1 MSPRAGL
8 DREKVLAAA
17 ATLVDREGAQGLTVA
32 RLAAQLE
39 IKPPSLYNHVDSLEA
54 LQLELAVRGLRGMA
68 AAMRTSVMGLAG
80 VDALRALA
88 GAYRTYALE
97 HPGLYTLTLRA
108 REDDAAFS
116 AASHEVLSVV
126 LAVLRGYQL
135 SAASAIHATRCLRS
149 ALHGFVSL
157 EAAGGFG
164 MPYDLTESF
173 ARLVD
178 MLDQG
183 LRKGGSE

>member
-17 ATLVDREGAQGLTVA
+17 AVLVDREGAQGLTVA
-32 RLAAQLE
+32 RLAAELE
-39 IKPPSLYNHVDSLEA
+39 IKPPSLYNHVESLEELQQA
-54 LQLELAVRGLRGMA
+54 LAIRGLRRMA
-68 AAMRTSVMGLAG
+68 AAMRTAVMGLAG
-80 VDALRALA
+80 ADALSGLA
-88 GAYRTYALE
+88 DAYRRYAME
-97 HPGLYTLTLRA
+97 HPGLYALTLRA
-108 REDDAAFS
+108 REDDAEFS

-135 SAASAIHATRCLRS
+135 GDVNAIHATRCLRS

-173 ARLVD
+173 TRLVD

-183 LRKGGSE
+183 LRS